1 VYFVC
6 LAGKGLKMKS
16 FIQFIKKE
24 FYHIFRDPRTLMI
37 LFAMPLVQLLLFGY
51 VIKTEINDAKIAIWD
66 KSRDV
71 TTQKLTQKIL
81 SSGYFLLAKNIR
93 SEKEIEKEFRKGDI
107 KMVLVF
113 EQNFEKKLQTEGE
126 AFVQIISDASDPNM
140 AIILVNY
147 AESIIKDFT
156 RGNNTR
162 EIGIQPRPRMFFNEE
177 MKSVYM
183 FVPGLMAVI
192 LMLISSMMTSISL
205 TKESET
211 GSMEILLVSPLQPI
225 QIILGKVLPYALLAF
240 LDGLIIIGLG
250 KFVFGVPVIGS
261 HFLLLLET
269 IFFIITALSLGIFI
283 STITATQL
291 AAMMISAVALILPTI
306 LLSGFI
312 FPIDNMPWPLQLL
325 SNIVPAKWF
334 LTAIKGIMI
343 KGTGLNILWKETAVL
358 LFMTIFLL
366 FVSVKR
372 FKIRLE

>member
-1 VYFVC
+1 
-6 LAGKGLKMKS
+6 
-16 FIQFIKKE
+16 
-24 FYHIFRDPRTLMI
+24 
-37 LFAMPLVQLLLFGY
+37 LVQLLLFGY